1 MKNTFKMML
10 VAFAMF
16 AFSANAGAMTLNLN
30 KVTKSLIVDQDGNG
44 GVKVKKSCD
53 KDGEKKE
60 CSKDGKKKSCCKKD
74 GNEADKKECSKDDKK
89 KSCCKKDG
97 EHKAENE
104 EAK

>member
-53 KDGEKKE
+53 KDGEKKS
-60 CSKDGKKKSCCKKD
+60 CCKKDGEKKECKKDGEKKSCCKKD
-74 GNEADKKECSKDDKK
+74 AKDK
-89 KSCCKKDG
+89 KSCDKKA
-97 EHKAENE
+97 AEQ
-104 EAK
+104 K

>member
-1 MKNTFKMML
+1 MKNTFKLML

-30 KVTKSLIVDQDGNG
+30 KVAKSLIVDQDGNG

-74 GNEADKKECSKDDKK
+74 G
-89 KSCCKKDG
+89 

>member
-53 KDGEKKE
+53 KDGETKE
-60 CSKDGKKKSCCKKD
+60 CSKDG
-74 GNEADKKECSKDDKK
+74 KK

>member
-30 KVTKSLIVDQDGNG
+30 KVAKSLIVDQDGNG

-53 KDGEKKE
+53 KEADKKE

-74 GNEADKKECSKDDKK
+74 G
-89 KSCCKKDG
+89 
-97 EHKAENE
+97 EHKAENA